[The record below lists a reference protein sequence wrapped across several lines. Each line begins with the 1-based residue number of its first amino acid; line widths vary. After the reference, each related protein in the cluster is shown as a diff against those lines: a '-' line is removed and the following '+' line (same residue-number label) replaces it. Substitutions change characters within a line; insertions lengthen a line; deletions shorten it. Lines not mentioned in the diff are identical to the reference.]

1 MNRYEKTEL
10 ADQDRAQHEL
20 LNVLREPGPAGRWAL
35 PRQRKTWCPPTDV
48 YETADCF
55 VVKVEVAGMQRTDLH
70 IALEAK
76 ELTISGIRQDA
87 SSKVGYQQM
96 EILYGHFETDVYLA
110 RAIDEEKIEA
120 TYQSGFLIVH
130 LPKAQ
135 PRTVPVTNVADAP
148 Q

>member
-1 MNRYEKTEL
+1 MDRYEKTEL
-10 ADQDRAQHEL
+10 ADQDRAHHEL
-20 LNVLREPGPAGRWAL
+20 LDVLREPGPAGRWAL

-48 YETADCF
+48 YETAECF

-96 EILYGHFETDVYLA
+96 EIQYGAFESRVSLPAAVDQDAV
-110 RAIDEEKIEA
+110 EA
-120 TYQSGFLIVH
+120 FYREGFLTVR
-130 LPKAQ
+130 LPKARACRVQ
-135 PRTVPVTNVADAP
+135 VTYT
-148 Q
+148 